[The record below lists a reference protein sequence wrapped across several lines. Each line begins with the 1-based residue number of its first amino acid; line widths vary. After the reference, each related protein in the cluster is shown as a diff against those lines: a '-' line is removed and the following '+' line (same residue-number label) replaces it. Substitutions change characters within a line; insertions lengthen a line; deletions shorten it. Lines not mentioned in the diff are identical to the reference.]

1 MTRTRVKTYRHR
13 IGKNQYLVI
22 QIYPLAS
29 AHADTGNALA
39 TNALNIQFRNSRGNG
54 ANSGGSPAFGKGVGR
69 YEAQIFLEQA
79 KVEQRQNE
87 SQRRPIRSRLDQSG
101 RQRDLHQCERYRR
114 RTHTSAITNDRR
126 PGRGGDFDCA
136 AHFPHFFFRHSIIME
151 EETIRSNRFGKGVPR

>member
-69 YEAQIFLEQA
+69 HEAQIFLEQA

-87 SQRRPIRSRLDQSG
+87 SQRRQSARASINQGGNAISINASDIGVVRIRPQ
-101 RQRDLHQCERYRR
+101 
-114 RTHTSAITNDRR
+114 
-126 PGRGGDFDCA
+126 
-136 AHFPHFFFRHSIIME
+136 
-151 EETIRSNRFGKGVPR
+151 